1 MDHQIR
7 RVLGLQLALLLV
19 ASLMAFAIWGPG
31 MAKAVWFGT
40 GIATANTL
48 MIAWRMRQGR
58 KTAPAQA
65 GLSEFYRSWLE
76 RYLLVGVLLAVGL
89 GGLKWLPL
97 GLLSGFVLGQIV
109 WILAPFTFAGS
120 RNVKKSKHV

>member
-89 GGLKWLPL
+89 GGLKWPPL